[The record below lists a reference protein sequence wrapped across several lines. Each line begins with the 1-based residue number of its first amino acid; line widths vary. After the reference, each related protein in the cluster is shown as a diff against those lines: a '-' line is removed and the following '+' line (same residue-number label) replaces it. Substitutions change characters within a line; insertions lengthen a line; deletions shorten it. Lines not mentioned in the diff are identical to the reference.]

1 MGFIK
6 KEILIGFL
14 VSLFATFCGL
24 FLYTQYISSSS
35 FSETLKVVQ
44 QGGALGKVIALAAIP
59 NLFVFFIFLKKS
71 QDYRARGVLV
81 GTIFIAVI
89 TLILKFI

>member
-14 VSLFATFCGL
+14 ISLFATFCGL
-24 FLYTQYISSSS
+24 FIYLQYVSR
-35 FSETLKVVQ
+35 FGFYETIEMVQ
-44 QGGALGKVIALAAIP
+44 KGGALGKVIALAAIP

-71 QDYRARGVLV
+71 QDYRARGVLI
-81 GTIFIAVI
+81 GTIFIALI
-89 TLILKFI
+89 TLILKFV